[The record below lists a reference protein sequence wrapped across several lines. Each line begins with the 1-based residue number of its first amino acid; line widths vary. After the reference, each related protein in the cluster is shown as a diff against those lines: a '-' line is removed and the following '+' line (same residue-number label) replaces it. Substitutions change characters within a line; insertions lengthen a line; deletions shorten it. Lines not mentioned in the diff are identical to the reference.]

1 MAEAMLVGSANVEDA
16 EQLFRLVAQLS
27 AGTIKRIPDGERGRR
42 RNWLAAQGPFLAAL
56 EELEAVETG
65 PNRYG
70 SRGQVGKRFRPRAGV
85 DPASVALDLPYAED
99 AAESFRTFRGLQEAG
114 VLGRATRMQVSMP
127 TAMATCLA
135 LIAPESQRQMLPVV
149 ERALARQVER
159 IAAELRPDALAIQWD
174 VAAEFMHM
182 ELAGAETFSRA
193 D

>member
-16 EQLFRLVAQLS
+16 EELFRLVAEVSGGAVARL
-27 AGTIKRIPDGERGRR
+27 AGGERGRR
-42 RNWLAAQGPFLAAL
+42 RNWLAAQGPFLAAV
-56 EELEAVETG
+56 EELEAVKTG

-99 AAESFRTFRGLQEAG
+99 AAESFRTFRALQEAG

-135 LIAPESQRQMLPVV
+135 LLAP
-149 ERALARQVER
+149 
-159 IAAELRPDALAIQWD
+159 
-174 VAAEFMHM
+174 
-182 ELAGAETFSRA
+182 
-193 D
+193 